1 MLRSAMYSYCHAQAK
16 DISKLAWNKQC
27 IFPQTDLSPMGKHV
41 KSLCGCPRF
50 ILALCAM
57 SALLAVLVGCGADA
71 ANEHAAN
78 SERAL
83 PFEGVELKLLIAD
96 DAELAEAIGRLRGE
110 WRGSTGSELELSQI
124 AENELLDAD
133 SLDADAVIYPA
144 YDLGVLVE
152 REWLAPLPKSAA
164 TNEDLESGDVF
175 EADKTHDA
183 SWGSTAYGVSFGSP
197 VLVCMYR
204 ADLLRQLDRQ
214 PPRTWQEYQD
224 LASLLADGE
233 KLGLSGEAVQKWS
246 GAIEPLAA
254 DWAGLTL
261 LARAAAYAKHRN
273 HYSALFDIET
283 MSPLIAGP
291 PFVRALDEL
300 AAASR
305 LSPDSPRTD
314 AAGVCEAFF
323 EGRCGLALT
332 WPAARSAHE
341 NVDRDAQ
348 PEQFEIGFSELPGS
362 SDVYNPKTRAWEKR
376 RADEP
381 PQVPLLGISGR
392 IGSVSKSS
400 QHDDAAWRLLA
411 WLSGPKW
418 GDRVATAS
426 RGTTVYR
433 RSQIDAGPQ
442 WVDARIGEAAAAE
455 YVEVVERSLSAVEV
469 LGAPRMP
476 GRRQYLK
483 ALDEAVNRALS
494 GEATSQEALEAAA
507 AAWTQITDE
516 LGLEHQRAAYRRSL
530 GLP

>member
-1 MLRSAMYSYCHAQAK
+1 MRPLTTSRVY
-16 DISKLAWNKQC
+16 
-27 IFPQTDLSPMGKHV
+27 
-41 KSLCGCPRF
+41 R
-50 ILALCAM
+50 LALT
-57 SALLAVLVGCGADA
+57 AVLAFVVGGCSADKQPDSADA
-71 ANEHAAN
+71 VT
-78 SERAL
+78 AL
-83 PFEGVELKLLIAD
+83 PFEGVELKLVVAD

-110 WRGSTGSELELSQI
+110 WRGSTGSELDVSQI

-144 YDLGVLVE
+144 YDLGLLVE
-152 REWLAPLPKSAA
+152 RDWLAPLPKSVS
-164 TNEDLESGDVF
+164 TSGDLASGDVF
-175 EADKTHDA
+175 EADKAHDA

-224 LASLLADGE
+224 LAALLADGE
-233 KLGLSGEAVQKWS
+233 KLGVSGEAVQTWS
-246 GAIEPLAA
+246 GAIEPLAS

-300 AAASR
+300 GAASR
-305 LSPDSPRTD
+305 LSADSLRADP
-314 AAGVCEAFF
+314 AGVCEAFF

-332 WPAARSAHE
+332 WPAARSAQE
-341 NVDRDAQ
+341 RAGERDGNAQ
-348 PEQFEIGFSELPGS
+348 PGQWEVGFIELPGS
-362 SDVYNPKTRAWEKR
+362 SDVYNPKIRAWEMR

-381 PQVPLLGISGR
+381 QHVPLLGISGR

-400 QHDDAAWRLLA
+400 EHDDATWRLLA

-426 RGTTVYR
+426 RATTVYR

-442 WVDARIGEAAAAE
+442 WGDARLGDAAATE

-469 LGAPRMP
+469 LGAPRLR

-483 ALDEAVNRALS
+483 ALDEAVERTLR
-494 GEATSQEALEAAA
+494 GEASSQEALQSAA

-516 LGLEHQRAAYRRSL
+516 LGREQQRAAYRRSL

>member
-1 MLRSAMYSYCHAQAK
+1 MPSSTTSRFYGVAFAAAVAVVVGGCSA
-16 DISKLAWNKQC
+16 DNT
-27 IFPQTDLSPMGKHV
+27 PDGDN
-41 KSLCGCPRF
+41 
-50 ILALCAM
+50 
-57 SALLAVLVGCGADA
+57 AVT
-71 ANEHAAN
+71 
-78 SERAL
+78 AL
-83 PFEGVELKLLIAD
+83 PFEGVGLKLAVAD
-96 DAELAEAIGRLRGE
+96 DAELAEAVGRLRGE
-110 WRGSTGSELELSQI
+110 WRGSTGSELEVSQI

-133 SLDADAVIYPA
+133 SLAADAVIYPA
-144 YDLGVLVE
+144 YDLGALVE
-152 REWLAPLPKSAA
+152 RDWLAPLPKSAS
-164 TNEDLESGDVF
+164 TSEDLASGDVF

-183 SWGSTAYGVSFGSP
+183 SWGSTTYGVSFGSP

-214 PPRTWQEYQD
+214 PPSTWQEYQD
-224 LASLLADGE
+224 LAGLLADGE
-233 KLGLSGEAVQKWS
+233 KLGLSGEAVQSWS
-246 GAIEPLAA
+246 GALEPLAA

-300 AAASR
+300 VAASR
-305 LSPDSPRTD
+305 LSADVLRADP
-314 AAGVCEAFF
+314 AGVCEAFL

-332 WPAARSAHE
+332 WTAARSAQEHG
-341 NVDRDAQ
+341 DGRDGNAQ
-348 PEQFEIGFSELPGS
+348 PEQYEVGFVELPGS

-381 PQVPLLGISGR
+381 SQVPLLGISGR
-392 IGSVSKSS
+392 IGSVAKSS
-400 QHDDAAWRLLA
+400 QHGDAAWRLLA

-426 RGTTVYR
+426 RATTVYR

-442 WVDARIGEAAAAE
+442 WVDARIGDAAATE
-455 YVEVVERSLSAVEV
+455 YVEVVERSLSAAEV

-476 GRRQYLK
+476 GRRQYLQV
-483 ALDEAVNRALS
+483 LDEAVARALG
-494 GEATSQEALEAAA
+494 GEARSQEALDTAAV
-507 AAWTQITDE
+507 AWAQITDE
-516 LGLEHQRAAYRRSL
+516 LGLERQRAAYRRSL